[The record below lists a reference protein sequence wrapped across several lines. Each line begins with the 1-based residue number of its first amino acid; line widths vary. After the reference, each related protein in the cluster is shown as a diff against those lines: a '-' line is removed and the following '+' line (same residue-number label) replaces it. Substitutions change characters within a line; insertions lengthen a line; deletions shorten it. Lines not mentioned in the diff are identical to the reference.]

1 MIFRNYFFTENG
13 VLPIQGISQQ
23 GYDNFV
29 INGEQDSLLGA
40 YHGTESSP
48 MELWSN
54 SLIAGGLYTFEIEVR
69 TIDEPTNIIE
79 DSGVYHADLTL
90 VETLLILKK
99 MLKEMMCNL
108 E

>member
-1 MIFRNYFFTENG
+1 MIFRNYFFAENG
-13 VLPIQGISQQ
+13 VLPISVLSQS

-48 MELWSN
+48 IE
-54 SLIAGGLYTFEIEVR
+54 IAGPIFDEGGLYTFEIEVR

-79 DSGVYHADLTL
+79 DSGVY
-90 VETLLILKK
+90 VLI
-99 MLKEMMCNL
+99 
-108 E
+108 